1 MKHSRMLGSVE
12 IPAPDGVFDIE
23 YIFGARA
30 RAARCVTAESL
41 CRAAPI
47 VDHAWSMRGH
57 AETCDHLYLCFVF
70 LLFFPAAKRVLM
82 GVHAHGCSH
91 ARATERGLETVVR
104 IFQPC
109 ACPEPNLG
117 LRPK

>member
-1 MKHSRMLGSVE
+1 MRDCGEPVQGGAHRGPCVVHAGTRGDMRPPIYVFRIPSV
-12 IPAPDGVFDIE
+12 F
-23 YIFGARA
+23 
-30 RAARCVTAESL
+30 S
-41 CRAAPI
+41 
-47 VDHAWSMRGH
+47 
-57 AETCDHLYLCFVF
+57 
-70 LLFFPAAKRVLM
+70 AAKRVLM